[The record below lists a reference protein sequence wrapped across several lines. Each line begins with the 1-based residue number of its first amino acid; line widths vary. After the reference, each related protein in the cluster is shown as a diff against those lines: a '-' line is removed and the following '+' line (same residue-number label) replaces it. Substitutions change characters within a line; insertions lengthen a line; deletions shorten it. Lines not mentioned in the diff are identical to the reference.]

1 MNARWSRDGGTLYYV
16 EPDGT
21 VLHAVTIET
30 EPALN
35 ISEPRV
41 VIEDVTFDIDVL
53 PGDER
58 FVKIETP
65 GDADARPELR
75 IAVDWLTGLER

>member
-1 MNARWSRDGGTLYYV
+1 MSPRWSRDGGTLYYL
-16 EPDGT
+16 EPGGT
-21 VLHAVTIET
+21 VLHAVSIEP
-30 EPALN
+30 EPELK

-41 VIEDVTFDIDVL
+41 VIEDVSYDIDVL
-53 PGDER
+53 PGEER